1 MNRKQRRNFAKI
13 LLKNQFNTPQRERYN
28 RMLEIFKGMNLE
40 ECEAK
45 AGEKMSSTDKAALR
59 DAIAHHKKG
68 ETNE

>member
-1 MNRKQRRNFAKI
+1 MNRQQRRNFAKI

-28 RMLEIFKGMNLE
+28 KMLEIFKGMSLE
-40 ECEAK
+40 DCEAK

-68 ETNE
+68 GSNE